1 MTDLWPF
8 FDIGN
13 SMNFYSK
20 QRQKLTNVPH
30 FKSRERR
37 EEKRREEKR
46 REDNQFEI
54 VEELICFRYFLHD
67 KR

>member
-20 QRQKLTNVPH
+20 QRQKVTNVPH

-54 VEELICFRYFLHD
+54 VEKLICFRYFLHD

>member
-13 SMNFYSK
+13 SVNFCSK
-20 QRQKLTNVPH
+20 QRQKVTNVPH
-30 FKSRERR
+30 FTSRERR
-37 EEKRREEKR
+37 EEKKREEKR
-46 REDNQFEI
+46 REHNQFEI
-54 VEELICFRYFLHD
+54 VEELNGFRYFLHD